1 VDDLLERLAD
11 AEHASW
17 ARWMLYLF
25 EQSGRLAD
33 GSVVIP
39 ADLAAHWWRQANT
52 PYAGLTEREKESD
65 REEVRRILP
74 LLAGAAG
81 GAG

>member
-1 VDDLLERLAD
+1 MTPPVPLVERLAD

-17 ARWMLYLF
+17 SRWMLYLF

-39 ADLAAHWWRQANT
+39 AALAARWHRQATT
-52 PYAGLTEREKESD
+52 PYAELSEREKESD
-65 REEVRRILP
+65 REEVYRILP
-74 LLAGAAG
+74 LIEETR
-81 GAG
+81 